1 MNIVSELYFHKGGN
15 CVLTLAR
22 GIPREQ
28 DLLAG
33 ERQRLGLVLLR
44 ISIILHIV
52 FENHRLSY
60 MSNRWAA
67 TIASN
72 VEVYA

>member
-1 MNIVSELYFHKGGN
+1 MIIVSELDDQMGGN

-33 ERQRLGLVLLR
+33 ERQRLGFVLLR
-44 ISIILHIV
+44 ISIIL
-52 FENHRLSY
+52 
-60 MSNRWAA
+60 
-67 TIASN
+67 T
-72 VEVYA
+72 